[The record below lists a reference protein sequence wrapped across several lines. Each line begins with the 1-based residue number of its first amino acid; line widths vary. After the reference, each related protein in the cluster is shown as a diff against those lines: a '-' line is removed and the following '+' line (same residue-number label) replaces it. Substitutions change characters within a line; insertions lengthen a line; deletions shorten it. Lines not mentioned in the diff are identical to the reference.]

1 METVTKNKLYEG
13 MFLVDSSKA
22 GADWDGII
30 AAIRT
35 ILEKAGAEIDSIRKW
50 DDRRL
55 AYEIKGKSR
64 GTYILSYFSVDGE
77 RIRDIEKSVRLS
89 EKIMRVL
96 ILSAERQRPEDI
108 EKETPA
114 TKVEM
119 EKEKRKAAK
128 EAAQED
134 KAKQVS
140 AQEEAVEAEK
150 AEGVEQREETKQSPE
165 EAVEAEKAEGVEQ
178 REETKQSPKEAGEAE
193 KAEGAEQREETK
205 QSPEEKTE
213 DSQASEVI
221 AGPEVSTV
229 ADDFIEK
236 QPGQEQVES
245 SEQADEQEQRQP

>member
-1 METVTKNKLYEG
+1 LETVAKNKLYEG

-55 AYEIKGKSR
+55 AYDIKGKSR
-64 GTYILSYFSVDGE
+64 GTYILSYFRVEGA

-96 ILSAERQRPEDI
+96 ILSAERLSPEDI
-108 EKETPA
+108 AKETPA

-119 EKEKRKAAK
+119 EKEKQKAAK
-128 EAAQED
+128 EEAQEAE
-134 KAKQVS
+134 AKQES
-140 AQEEAVEAEK
+140 
-150 AEGVEQREETKQSPE
+150 GPE
-165 EAVEAEKAEGVEQ
+165 EAE
-178 REETKQSPKEAGEAE
+178 EAGEAE
-193 KAEGAEQREETK
+193 GIEQSDETK
-205 QSPEEKTE
+205 QFPEEKTE
-213 DSQASEVI
+213 YSQASKVI

-229 ADDFIEK
+229 ADDFIER
-236 QPGQEQVES
+236 QPEYDQIEG
-245 SEQADEQEQRQP
+245 SEHADEQEQRQP

>member
-1 METVTKNKLYEG
+1 METVAKNKLYEG
-13 MFLVDSSKA
+13 MFLIDSSQA

-55 AYEIKGKSR
+55 AYDIKGKSR
-64 GTYILSYFSVDGE
+64 GTYILSYFRVDGE
-77 RIRDIEKSVRLS
+77 RIQDIEKSVRLS

-96 ILSAERQRPEDI
+96 ILSAERLRPEDI
-108 EKETPA
+108 EKDTPA

-128 EAAQED
+128 ETAQED

-140 AQEEAVEAEK
+140 AQE
-150 AEGVEQREETKQSPE
+150 
-165 EAVEAEKAEGVEQ
+165 
-178 REETKQSPKEAGEAE
+178 EAGEAE
-193 KAEGAEQREETK
+193 KAEGAEQREETM

-213 DSQASEVI
+213 DSQVS
-221 AGPEVSTV
+221 EVSTV

>member
-1 METVTKNKLYEG
+1 METVAKNKLYEG

-22 GADWDGII
+22 GADWDGIM

-35 ILEKAGAEIDSIRKW
+35 ILEKAGAEIDSIKKW

-64 GTYILSYFSVDGE
+64 GTYILSYFRVDGE
-77 RIRDIEKSVRLS
+77 RIQDIEKSVRLS

-108 EKETPA
+108 EKDTPA

-119 EKEKRKAAK
+119 EKEKRKATK
-128 EAAQED
+128 ETAQD
-134 KAKQVS
+134 KAKQVI
-140 AQEEAVEAEK
+140 AQE
-150 AEGVEQREETKQSPE
+150 
-165 EAVEAEKAEGVEQ
+165 
-178 REETKQSPKEAGEAE
+178 EAGEAE

-213 DSQASEVI
+213 DSPASEVI

-236 QPGQEQVES
+236 QPGQEQVEG
-245 SEQADEQEQRQP
+245 SEQADEQEQRASQDI

>member
-1 METVTKNKLYEG
+1 LETVAKNKLYEG

-55 AYEIKGKSR
+55 AYDIKGKSR
-64 GTYILSYFSVDGE
+64 GTYILSYFRVDGA

-96 ILSAERQRPEDI
+96 ILSAERLSPEDI

-114 TKVEM
+114 TKLEM
-119 EKEKRKAAK
+119 EKEKQKAAK
-128 EAAQED
+128 EEAQETE
-134 KAKQVS
+134 AKQEI
-140 AQEEAVEAEK
+140 A
-150 AEGVEQREETKQSPE
+150 PE
-165 EAVEAEKAEGVEQ
+165 
-178 REETKQSPKEAGEAE
+178 EAGEAE
-193 KAEGAEQREETK
+193 KAEGVEEMEETK
-205 QSPEEKTE
+205 QFPEEKTE
-213 DSQASEVI
+213 YSQASEVI
-221 AGPEVSTV
+221 AGPEVST
-229 ADDFIEK
+229 ASDDFIER
-236 QPGQEQVES
+236 QPEYDQIEG

>member
-1 METVTKNKLYEG
+1 METEAKNKLYEG

-22 GADWDGII
+22 GADWDGIM

-64 GTYILSYFSVDGE
+64 GTYILSYFRVDGE
-77 RIRDIEKSVRLS
+77 RIQDIERSVRLS

-96 ILSAERQRPEDI
+96 ILSVEGLRPEDI
-108 EKETPA
+108 EKDTPA

-128 EAAQED
+128 EAAQAAE
-134 KAKQVS
+134 AKQVS
-140 AQEEAVEAEK
+140 A
-150 AEGVEQREETKQSPE
+150 PE
-165 EAVEAEKAEGVEQ
+165 
-178 REETKQSPKEAGEAE
+178 EAGEAE

-213 DSQASEVI
+213 DSQVSEVI

-236 QPGQEQVES
+236 QPEHDQIEG

>member
-1 METVTKNKLYEG
+1 
-13 MFLVDSSKA
+13 MFLVDSSLA
-22 GADWDGII
+22 GADWDGIMS
-30 AAIRT
+30 AIRT

-77 RIRDIEKSVRLS
+77 RIQDIEKSVRLS

-128 EAAQED
+128 ETAQED
-134 KAKQVS
+134 KAKQVI
-140 AQEEAVEAEK
+140 A
-150 AEGVEQREETKQSPE
+150 PE
-165 EAVEAEKAEGVEQ
+165 EAV
-178 REETKQSPKEAGEAE
+178 EAE
-193 KAEGAEQREETK
+193 KAEGAEQREEAK

-213 DSQASEVI
+213 KTQVSEVS

>member
-1 METVTKNKLYEG
+1 METVAKNKLYEG
-13 MFLVDSSKA
+13 MFLIDSSQA
-22 GADWDGII
+22 GADWDRIM

-64 GTYILSYFSVDGE
+64 GTYILSYFRVDGE
-77 RIRDIEKSVRLS
+77 RIQDIEKSVRLS

-96 ILSAERQRPEDI
+96 ILSAERLRPEDI
-108 EKETPA
+108 EKDTPA

-128 EAAQED
+128 ETAQED
-134 KAKQVS
+134 KAKQVI
-140 AQEEAVEAEK
+140 AQE
-150 AEGVEQREETKQSPE
+150 
-165 EAVEAEKAEGVEQ
+165 
-178 REETKQSPKEAGEAE
+178 EAGEAE

-213 DSQASEVI
+213 KTQESEVS
-221 AGPEVSTV
+221 AGPEVSAV
-229 ADDFIEK
+229 SDDFIEK
-236 QPGQEQVES
+236 QPEHEQIEG
-245 SEQADEQEQRQP
+245 SEQADEQEQL